1 MKKLMLYMFLFS
13 ACLSMAQ
20 TQQEVDNTVLISV
33 NEVKLKAQ
41 INHDNSS
48 NTIKLNSNN
57 SGRLVLMYANAKN
70 ENEIHRRFFVVNE
83 KGQELDISF
92 KSRTV
97 GIINVEISELLAKTQ
112 KGKLY
117 KMYTLA
123 TPKDATVAATIRVK
137 PILLTHL
144 QIE

>member
-1 MKKLMLYMFLFS
+1 MLLFS
-13 ACLSMAQ
+13 AYLNMAQ

-33 NEVKLKAQ
+33 NEVKLKAL
-41 INHDNSS
+41 INQDNSS

-70 ENEIHRRFFVVNE
+70 ENEIHRRFFIVNE
-83 KGQELDISF
+83 KGQELDIYF

-97 GIINVEISELLAKTQ
+97 GIINVDMNELLAKTQ

-117 KMYTLA
+117 KLYTLA
-123 TPKDATVAATIRVK
+123 TPKDPQIAATVRVR
-137 PILLTHL
+137 PILLTYL